1 MPRLQ
6 RFATP
11 LRITRPFRFSLARQG
26 AVVVAFAA
34 LVLLTGC
41 GKLRSWYESAR
52 GSGHSHSVTIAWT
65 ASVSPVQGYN
75 VYRSSPPGPPVLVTV
90 RLVTDS
96 SYTDKNVEPGRTYI
110 YYVTSVDSK
119 GAESKPSE
127 NITVTVP
134 SSTSGSAPN

>member
-1 MPRLQ
+1 M
-6 RFATP
+6 
-11 LRITRPFRFSLARQG
+11 TRPFRFSPARRRTF
-26 AVVVAFAA
+26 VVAFAA
-34 LVLLTGC
+34 LALLTGC
-41 GKLRSWYESAR
+41 EKLRSWYDSLR

-75 VYRSSPPGPPVLVTV
+75 VYRSSPPGPPALVTV
-90 RLVTDS
+90 RLVTDT
-96 SYTDKNVEPGRTYI
+96 SYTDRNVEPGHTYI

-134 SSTSGSAPN
+134 TSAVGSTPN